1 MSRKTNF
8 PSVTIKW
15 VNKAIDVV
23 LGKFHFS
30 QDFDQKRIWI
40 HRRQFSVDFDV
51 RRLVFRLRHYVR
63 RFPRVTD
70 SQGSIKTVWV
80 GQVECGDIVRTYL
93 WVITRRRTLDTKIQ
107 SKRTLEASITTS
119 FGRIVRGRFLTMDI
133 EPSSSSKLQEMSELD
148 QSDDLGLIW
157 RWSENTRFFW
167 LSSTVYSR
175 TTAWTGTS
183 PTVLNVF
190 FLEIT
195 WSNGPNSE
203 IRSGKPPISSSP

>member
-15 VNKAIDVV
+15 FNKVIDVV

-80 GQVECGDIVRTYL
+80 GQVECGDIARTYL
-93 WVITRRRTLDTKIQ
+93 VSYHAEDSRYKNTV
-107 SKRTLEASITTS
+107 KRTLEASITTS

-175 TTAWTGTS
+175 TAAWTGTS

-203 IRSGKPPISSSP
+203 IRSGKPPISSSQ